1 MSGYWE
7 RTGFCLF
14 ATRLEWGRF
23 RCPRQEQKQELST
36 LGLQLLLDGI
46 ALGRRHTM

>member
-14 ATRLEWGRF
+14 ATRLERGRF
-23 RCPRQEQKQELST
+23 RFPTAARTQELSVPVF
-36 LGLQLLLDGI
+36 QLLLDGI
-46 ALGRRHTM
+46 ELGRRHKG